1 MSLYPKPSS
10 SSASFP
16 TEFDIL
22 KASHK
27 FLREDQDAVETQNDS
42 WNDQLAQKYYDS
54 LFREFAV
61 CDLKHYK
68 SGNVCISGVSSSRY
82 TDSLCVAQFAL
93 RWRTEAEVVS
103 GAGENTC
110 GNTRCKHHNDQDVA
124 IKLSILEL
132 PFAYD
137 EHGEH
142 KSALVKVVLCPRC
155 LKKLMWKRNKKKA
168 ADQPATQLDGPVE
181 PGDDKDIEDEVD
193 NMNRLRRSK
202 GNLSDKRESTMVEVE
217 TGSSIRRRTSRSR
230 SPRNRKDNHHS
241 RRRRSTS
248 PQP

>member
-10 SSASFP
+10 SSPSFA

-27 FLREDQDAVETQNDS
+27 FLREDQDAVDETQNAS

-68 SGNVCISGVSSSRY
+68 SGNVCIFPFHEVSSSRH
-82 TDSLCVAQFAL
+82 THSSLVTQFAL
-93 RWRTEAEVVS
+93 RWRTEAEVLS

-110 GNTRCKHHNDQDVA
+110 GNSRCKHHNDQDGAV
-124 IKLSILEL
+124 KLSTLEL
-132 PFAYD
+132 PFAYE
-137 EHGEH
+137 EHGER

-155 LKKLMWKRNKKKA
+155 LKKLMWKRNKEKA
-168 ADQPATQLDGPVE
+168 TGQPAIQLDGPVE
-181 PGDDKDIEDEVD
+181 PGDDEGMEDGAD
-193 NMNRLRRSK
+193 DMKRLRPSK
-202 GNLSDKRESTMVEVE
+202 GNMADKRESTTVEA
-217 TGSSIRRRTSRSR
+217 GSSIRRRTSRSR
-230 SPRNRKDNHHS
+230 SPRNRKDNHRS

-248 PQP
+248 P